1 MKREK
6 SLLDWA
12 TERLQFF
19 RRAQKLGFLTK
30 KEFALLLLNA
40 LLKRPARGKSH
51 LAYSAKA
58 DRLRGQYLKDGTFV
72 FKEARLPLLDAEDE
86 SLFFGW
92 VFDDI
97 YHVYLE
103 HDDDYREEAML
114 DFYDSLP
121 EGTYCLKNDVVDVRI
136 EPGDVV
142 FDVGSWVG
150 DFAAYASV
158 KKAIVYA
165 FEPGSKLYNHTLL
178 KTAELNGN
186 IYPVKMGLGDVP
198 ATVNIDET
206 ASNSLSLKI
215 DSQQSGRADSTI
227 EITTIDDF
235 VRDNKLDRVD
245 FIKADIEGHERYML
259 MGARE
264 TLKRFAPKLAI
275 CTYHLPDDPE
285 VLASLIKE
293 ANPAYRIVQKRKK
306 LYASV
311 TKA

>member
-1 MKREK
+1 MKIPLR
-6 SLLDWA
+6 WA
-12 TERLQFF
+12 MERLKFF
-19 RRAQKLGFLTK
+19 RTARTCGFLTG

-40 LLKRPARGKSH
+40 LLRRPARGKSH

-58 DRLRGQYLKDGTFV
+58 NRLRGQYLKDGV
-72 FKEARLPLLDAEDE
+72 FAFRDARLPLLEAEDE

-97 YHVYLE
+97 YHAYLE
-103 HDDDYREEAML
+103 HDDDYREEAMVG
-114 DFYDSLP
+114 FYDSLP
-121 EGTYCLKNDVVDVRI
+121 EGTYCLKNDVVDVRV

-150 DFAAYASV
+150 DFAAYASA
-158 KKAIVYA
+158 KKATVYA

-178 KTAELNGN
+178 KTAALNGN

-198 ATVNIDET
+198 AKVNIDET

-215 DSQQSGRADSTI
+215 DAQQNRDAEGTI

-235 VRDNKLDRVD
+235 VRDNGLSRVD
-245 FIKADIEGHERYML
+245 FVKADIEGHERYML

-293 ANPAYRIVQKRKK
+293 ANPAYNIVQKRKK

-311 TKA
+311 PKMTV

>member
-1 MKREK
+1 MKIPLR
-6 SLLDWA
+6 WVI
-12 TERLQFF
+12 ERLKFF
-19 RRAQKLGFLTK
+19 HTARTRGFLTG
-30 KEFALLLLNA
+30 KEFGLLLLNA
-40 LLKRPARGKSH
+40 LLRRPRRGKMH
-51 LAYSAKA
+51 LAYRAKA
-58 DRLRGQYLKDGTFV
+58 NRLRDRYLKDGRFV
-72 FKEARLPLLDAEDE
+72 FGEAQLPLLDVEDE

-97 YHVYLE
+97 YYVYLE
-103 HDDDYREEAML
+103 HNDDYRENSMT

-121 EGTYCLKNDVVDVRI
+121 EGTYCLKNEVVDVRI
-136 EPGDVV
+136 EPDDVV

-158 KKAIVYA
+158 KKATVYA
-165 FEPGSKLYNHTLL
+165 FEPSSKLYNHTLL

-186 IYPVKMGLGDVP
+186 IYPVKKGLGDVS
-198 ATVNIDET
+198 AKVDIDET
-206 ASNSLSLKI
+206 LSNSLSLKI
-215 DSQQSGRADSTI
+215 DAQQSHGADGTI
-227 EITTIDDF
+227 EITTVDDF
-235 VRDNKLDRVD
+235 VRDNGLNRVD

-264 TLKRFAPKLAI
+264 TLGRFAPKLAI

-293 ANPAYRIVQKRKK
+293 ANPAYNIVQKRKK

-311 TKA
+311 PKTAA